1 MTSNTPKRKN
11 IRCGILSLSAA
22 LSLLLL
28 APSAAFA
35 HTDVFLGLNPG
46 GLSAPLYAPPP
57 TVVYTPPPR
66 VYYAPT
72 ARTYYAPTARTYY
85 APRVV
90 HYRNGWR
97 RHERF
102 YRDDYHA
109 YARHR
114 DHGHDGRHH
123 WRH

>member
-11 IRCGILSLSAA
+11 IQRGILSLSAA

-35 HTDVFLGLNPG
+35 HTDVFLGLNLG

-57 TVVYTPPPR
+57 TVVYTPSPR

-72 ARTYYAPTARTYY
+72 ARTYH
-85 APRVV
+85 APRVD
-90 HYRNGWR
+90 HYRYGWH

-102 YRDDYHA
+102 YRDGHHA

-114 DHGHDGRHH
+114 DHSHDRRHH